1 MAIAAAGASVTWQL
15 CILMAQRTPLM
26 PGMCTVDYH
35 ICKVVCV

>member
-15 CILMAQRTPLM
+15 CIMAQLTPLM

-35 ICKVVCV
+35 ICKVMCV